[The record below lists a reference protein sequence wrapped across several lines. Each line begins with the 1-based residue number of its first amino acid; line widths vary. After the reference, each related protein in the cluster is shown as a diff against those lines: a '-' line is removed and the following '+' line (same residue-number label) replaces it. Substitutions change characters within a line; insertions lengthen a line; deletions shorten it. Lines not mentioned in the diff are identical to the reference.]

1 MKGGWKHYGV
11 KSSNQHLYVW
21 WSNGYK
27 RILRTSYSLSKKTA
41 SGLGVVRAVHQGAKD
56 YGFKNIAKAQ
66 MKTAFT
72 GDYAKGNTKA
82 TAKINQWFNDK

>member
-1 MKGGWKHYGV
+1 MGLKVATSTFMSGGVMVISG
-11 KSSNQHLYVW
+11 
-21 WSNGYK
+21 
-27 RILRTSYSLSKKTA
+27 LRTSYSLSKKTA